1 MEIYVTETG
10 KTAVAMVTDRAY
22 FLPSV
27 AAARSVVRHQNE
39 PHDIFLFCHN
49 FEPTRDEQSW
59 LNVNI
64 PQLTCVSIDLIDIF
78 KLKKKDFEKKS
89 KNCSKLLKR
98 YYWNNLINKYL
109 RQYKKLYNE
118 SSTSSL

>member
-39 PHDIFLFCHN
+39 PHDIFCFATISNQHGM
-49 FEPTRDEQSW
+49 
-59 LNVNI
+59 
-64 PQLTCVSIDLIDIF
+64 
-78 KLKKKDFEKKS
+78 
-89 KNCSKLLKR
+89 
-98 YYWNNLINKYL
+98 NNPG
-109 RQYKKLYNE
+109 
-118 SSTSSL
+118 